1 MNVIYLKQS
10 SGYAPDG
17 KATVDKKVNHKNFK
31 KSLDK
36 KKFMWY
42 NENSPKTNNNA
53 KRKDR

>member
-1 MNVIYLKQS
+1 MIYLKQS